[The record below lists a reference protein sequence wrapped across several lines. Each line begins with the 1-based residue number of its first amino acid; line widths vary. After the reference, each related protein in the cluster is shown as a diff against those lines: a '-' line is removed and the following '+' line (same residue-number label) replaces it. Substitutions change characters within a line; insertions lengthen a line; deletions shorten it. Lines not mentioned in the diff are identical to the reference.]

1 MRDRAWWLRVVSP
14 PVVVGAVIAVAAIGI
29 PADATPSLPTK
40 TAQQLL
46 TMVTAGTDVAVSGI
60 SGDVAETAS
69 LGLPSLPSGTGGSGS
84 GGLTGLLSGTHALR
98 VWIGKA
104 GQFRA
109 QVLDTLDE
117 TDVVSDSTDLYTYV
131 YSTNTVTHIALPTKH
146 GSGSS
151 GGSGGSDTA
160 TSPATAAS
168 LAPSQLATSL
178 LNAIN
183 PSTDLS
189 FGGTAK
195 VAGHD
200 TYLLDVRPRT
210 ADTTVGLV
218 QIALDSAT
226 GVALR
231 VQIFAQGAS
240 SAAFTIGFTKVS
252 FAAINAS
259 QFHFTPPP
267 GAQNSA
273 GTAFSKGAPSSAMTA
288 PTTKQ
293 STAPTARPYVI
304 GTGWS
309 TVLVLPRAALTPKN
323 PQPQTQRRG
332 RGGQAESLASA
343 LADAGVRVDGGTLL
357 QTNLLNVLSADDGR
371 LLIGAVPLA
380 TLEKALHAPTPTG

>member
-1 MRDRAWWLRVVSP
+1 MRNRAWWLRAVSP
-14 PVVVGAVIAVAAIGI
+14 PVVVGAVIAVAAIGV

-40 TAQQLL
+40 TVQQLL
-46 TMVTAGTDVAVSGI
+46 TMVTAGTDVPVNGI
-60 SGDVAETAS
+60 SGDVAEKAS
-69 LGLPSLPSGTGGSGS
+69 LGLPALPSGTGSSGS

-117 TDVVSDSTDLYTYV
+117 TDVVSDGTDLYTYV
-131 YSTNTVTHIALPTKH
+131 YSTNTVTHVALPTKRNNH
-146 GSGSS
+146 AV
-151 GGSGGSDTA
+151 T
-160 TSPATAAS
+160 TPPTAAS

-178 LNAIN
+178 LKAIN

-218 QIALDSAT
+218 EIALDSAT

-240 SAAFTIGFTKVS
+240 SASFAVGFTHVS

-267 GAQNSA
+267 GAHSSA
-273 GTAFSKGAPSSAMTA
+273 GTAITQAA
-288 PTTKQ
+288 PTT
-293 STAPTARPYVI
+293 STTTTPPATPATPARPYVI

-323 PQPQTQRRG
+323 PQPQQTRHI
-332 RGGQAESLASA
+332 RGGSATSLTSA

-371 LLIGAVPLA
+371 LLIGAVPVA

>member
-1 MRDRAWWLRVVSP
+1 MRGRAWWLRAVSP
-14 PVVVGAVIAVAAIGI
+14 PVVVGAVIAVAAIGV

-40 TAQQLL
+40 TAQQLV
-46 TMVTAGTDVAVSGI
+46 TMVTTGTDVPVAGI
-60 SGDVAETAS
+60 SGDVAEKAS
-69 LGLPSLPSGTGGSGS
+69 LGLPALPSGTGSSGS
-84 GGLTGLLSGTHALR
+84 GGLTGLLSGTHSLR

-117 TDVVSDSTDLYTYV
+117 TDVVSDGTDLYTYV
-131 YSTNTVTHIALPTKH
+131 YSTNTVTHVALPANRSTH
-146 GSGSS
+146 AA
-151 GGSGGSDTA
+151 TA
-160 TSPATAAS
+160 SPTAAS

-183 PSTDLS
+183 PSTDVS

-210 ADTTVGLV
+210 TDTTVGLV
-218 QIALDSAT
+218 QIALDSVT

-267 GAQNSA
+267 GAQSSA
-273 GTAFSKGAPSSAMTA
+273 DTATTKGAPSTT
-288 PTTKQ
+288 PTSKPPA
-293 STAPTARPYVI
+293 APTARPYVI

-309 TVLVLPRAALTPKN
+309 TVLVLPRAALTPQN
-323 PQPQTQRRG
+323 PQQQTRHY
-332 RGGQAESLASA
+332 RGGNAASLTSA

-357 QTNLLNVLSADDGR
+357 QTKLLNVLSADDGR
-371 LLIGAVPLA
+371 LLIGAVPVA

>member
-1 MRDRAWWLRVVSP
+1 MRDRAWWLRAVSP
-14 PVVVGAVIAVAAIGI
+14 PVVVGAVIAVAAIGV
-29 PADATPSLPTK
+29 PADATPNLPTK

-46 TMVTAGTDVAVSGI
+46 TMVTAGTDVPVNGI
-60 SGDVAETAS
+60 SGDVAEKAA
-69 LGLPSLPSGTGGSGS
+69 LGLPSLPSGTGSSGS

-117 TDVVSDSTDLYTYV
+117 TDVVSDGTDLYTYV
-131 YSTNTVTHIALPTKH
+131 YSTNTVTHVALPTKR
-146 GSGSS
+146 
-151 GGSGGSDTA
+151 DNQAVT
-160 TSPATAAS
+160 TPPTAAT
-168 LAPSQLATSL
+168 LVPSQLATSL

-200 TYLLDVRPRT
+200 TYLLDARPRT

-218 QIALDSAT
+218 QIALDSDT

-240 SAAFTIGFTKVS
+240 SAAFTVGFTKVS
-252 FAAINAS
+252 FAAVNAS
-259 QFHFTPPP
+259 QFHFTAPP
-267 GAQNSA
+267 GAQSSA
-273 GTAFSKGAPSSAMTA
+273 GTAFAKAA
-288 PTTKQ
+288 PTTSTTKTP
-293 STAPTARPYVI
+293 TAPTANTAKPYIV

-309 TVLVLPRAALTPKN
+309 TVLVLPRGALTTKN
-323 PQPQTQRRG
+323 SQQQTRHG
-332 RGGQAESLASA
+332 RGGNTDSLATV
-343 LADAGVRVDGGTLL
+343 LADAGVRVDGGMLL
-357 QTNLLNVLSADDGR
+357 QTALLNVLSADDGR
-371 LLIGAVPLA
+371 LLVGAVPVA
-380 TLEKALHAPTPTG
+380 TLEKALHAPIPTG